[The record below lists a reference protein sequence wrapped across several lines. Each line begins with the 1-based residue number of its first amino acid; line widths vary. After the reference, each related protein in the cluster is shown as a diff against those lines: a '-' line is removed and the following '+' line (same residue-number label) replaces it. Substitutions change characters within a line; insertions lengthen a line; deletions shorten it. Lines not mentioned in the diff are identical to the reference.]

1 MKNQRQLY
9 RKYKTGL
16 PTSMN
21 ESRIELLESLGF
33 AWVLGKDWKEK
44 RKEAVE
50 SSNVASS
57 ADTPIEEEEYD
68 TPIEAEQSDT
78 PIEEEQSDTPIEE
91 EQQSLGEEVIDK
103 GNDQIPFDQQED
115 DTSPPKAAAL
125 PSESKEDKE
134 ENIRKLSPEPKDDNV
149 QQPIK
154 RKLSEEPTGSIEDQ
168 DRSRS
173 SSQQKKQKIPR
184 IEVGGRT
191 LSHVLFSTKPAEY
204 DSDISS
210 RTSDND
216 SDDDDDDVS
225 STRRQEMQGGGIRN
239 RYNTDKHWKKR
250 FEDLVSF
257 KSTHGHVNV
266 PFQYTENKSLSYWVS
281 NQRQKYRQFV
291 KGEPSTL
298 TKKRIDSLTSLGF
311 KFNIRDAEDGMSENI
326 PAVQQTLSLWDVRMS
341 EMKIY
346 KRRYG
351 DCLVPAVYLP
361 NK

>member
-1 MKNQRQLY
+1 
-9 RKYKTGL
+9 
-16 PTSMN
+16 MN

-50 SSNVASS
+50 SSNISSS
-57 ADTPIEEEEYD
+57 ADTPIEEE
-68 TPIEAEQSDT
+68 QS
-78 PIEEEQSDTPIEE
+78 I
-91 EQQSLGEEVIDK
+91 GEEAIDE
-103 GNDQIPFDQQED
+103 GDDQISFDQQED
-115 DTSPPKAAAL
+115 DTYPPEDASL
-125 PSESKEDKE
+125 PSEIKMDKDD
-134 ENIRKLSPEPKDDNV
+134 NVRKLNPKPKDDNV

-154 RKLSEEPTGSIEDQ
+154 RKLSAEPTGIIEDQ

-191 LSHVLFSTKPAEY
+191 LSHVLFSTNPAEF

-210 RTSDND
+210 RTSDDD
-216 SDDDDDDVS
+216 SDDDDEDDGVS
-225 STRRQEMQGGGIRN
+225 STRRQEMPGIKIRN

-281 NQRQKYRQFV
+281 NQRQKHRQFV
-291 KGEPSTL
+291 KGKPTTL
-298 TKKRIDSLTSLGF
+298 TKERIDSLTSLGF
-311 KFNIRDAEDGMSENI
+311 KFNIRDFEDGTSENI
-326 PAVQQTLSLWDVRMS
+326 PAVQQTLSLWEVRMS
-341 EMKIY
+341 EMKAY

-351 DCLVPAVYLP
+351 NCLVPALYLP

>member
-21 ESRIELLESLGF
+21 ESRIELLDSLGF

-50 SSNVASS
+50 SSNIASS
-57 ADTPIEEEEYD
+57 TDTPVD
-68 TPIEAEQSDT
+68 
-78 PIEEEQSDTPIEE
+78 EEQSDTPIDEDESDMPIDEDESDMPIDE
-91 EQQSLGEEVIDK
+91 EQSIGEEVIDK
-103 GNDQIPFDQQED
+103 GDDQISFDQQED

-125 PSESKEDKE
+125 PSESKEYMD
-134 ENIRKLSPEPKDDNV
+134 ENVRKLSPEPKDDNL
-149 QQPIK
+149 QEPIK

-191 LSHVLFSTKPAEY
+191 LSHVLFSTKPAAY

-210 RTSDND
+210 RTSDSD

-225 STRRQEMQGGGIRN
+225 STRRQEMQGRKVRN
-239 RYNTDKHWKKR
+239 RYNTDKHWQKR

-257 KSTHGHVNV
+257 KSTHDHVNV

-291 KGEPSTL
+291 KGEPTTL
-298 TKKRIDSLTSLGF
+298 TKERIDSLTSLGF
-311 KFNIRDAEDGMSENI
+311 KFNIRDAEDGLSENI
-326 PAVQQTLSLWDVRMS
+326 SAVQQTLSLWDVRMS
-341 EMKIY
+341 EMKAY

-351 DCLVPAVYLP
+351 DCLVPALYLP

>member
-1 MKNQRQLY
+1 
-9 RKYKTGL
+9 
-16 PTSMN
+16 MN

-50 SSNVASS
+50 SNNIASS
-57 ADTPIEEEEYD
+57 ADTPID
-68 TPIEAEQSDT
+68 
-78 PIEEEQSDTPIEE
+78 EEQSDTLIDN
-91 EQQSLGEEVIDK
+91 EQSIGEEVIDK
-103 GNDQIPFDQQED
+103 GDDQISFDLQED
-115 DTSPPKAAAL
+115 DTSPPTAAAL
-125 PSESKEDKE
+125 PSESKEDMD
-134 ENIRKLSPEPKDDNV
+134 ENVRKLSPEPKIDNL

-154 RKLSEEPTGSIEDQ
+154 RKLCEEPTGSIEDQ
-168 DRSRS
+168 NGSRI

-204 DSDISS
+204 DSDIPS
-210 RTSDND
+210 RTSDSD
-216 SDDDDDDVS
+216 SDDDDDVS
-225 STRRQEMQGGGIRN
+225 STRRQEMQGRKFRN
-239 RYNTDKHWKKR
+239 RYNTDKHWQKR

-257 KSTHGHVNV
+257 KATHGHVNV

-291 KGEPSTL
+291 KREPTTL
-298 TKKRIDSLTSLGF
+298 TKERIDSLTSLGF
-311 KFNIRDAEDGMSENI
+311 RFSIRDIEDGMSENI
-326 PAVQQTLSLWDVRMS
+326 LAIQQTLSLWDVRMS
-341 EMKIY
+341 EMKAY

-351 DCLVPAVYLP
+351 DCLVPALYLP